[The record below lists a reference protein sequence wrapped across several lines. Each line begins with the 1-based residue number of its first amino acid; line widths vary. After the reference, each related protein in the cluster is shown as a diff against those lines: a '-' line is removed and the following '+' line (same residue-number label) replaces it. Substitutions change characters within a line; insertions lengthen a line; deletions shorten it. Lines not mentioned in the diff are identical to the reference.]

1 MAAERQVTETSHRSS
16 ATKTQTRVGSC
27 DKQARV
33 RDFVLIRREKESF
46 AKTNKLSIFI
56 SDEKSGSEG
65 KE

>member
-1 MAAERQVTETSHRSS
+1 M
-16 ATKTQTRVGSC
+16 
-27 DKQARV
+27 
-33 RDFVLIRREKESF
+33 IRREKESF